1 MSHLTYEQRYA
12 ISVMLKSK
20 YRQKQ
25 IAEAIDKD
33 KSVVSRENAR
43 NCDKRNGNYD
53 ADLAERK
60 YEKRRDSKPKKVY
73 FTAEIQE
80 MVEDKLA
87 KKYSPEQIV
96 GVAKKQGVAWV
107 SHERI
112 YQHIWKDKRKK
123 GNLYDHLRTKG
134 KRYRKRGAAKDS
146 RGIIPDRVDISQ
158 RPKVVD
164 DRERAGDL
172 EIDTII
178 GKNHQGAILTVNDRA
193 SGLLKMKKLEGKS
206 AQQLAMATIELL
218 EDMKPFLNTITADNG
233 REFAAHQT
241 ISKALEIDFYFARPY
256 HSWERGANENLNGL
270 IRQYIPKQTDFSTIT
285 DEYIK
290 FVENELNNR
299 PRKRH
304 DFQTPNQIFNQ
315 LTNHQEVAFVT

>member
-33 KSVVSRENAR
+33 KSVVSREIAR

-96 GVAKKQGVAWV
+96 GVAKKQGVACV

-178 GKNHQGAILTVNDRA
+178 GKNHQGAIVTVNDRA

>member
-1 MSHLTYEQRYA
+1 M
-12 ISVMLKSK
+12 
-20 YRQKQ
+20 
-25 IAEAIDKD
+25 
-33 KSVVSRENAR
+33 
-43 NCDKRNGNYD
+43 
-53 ADLAERK
+53 
-60 YEKRRDSKPKKVY
+60 
-73 FTAEIQE
+73 
-80 MVEDKLA
+80 
-87 KKYSPEQIV
+87 
-96 GVAKKQGVAWV
+96 
-107 SHERI
+107 
-112 YQHIWKDKRKK
+112 
-123 GNLYDHLRTKG
+123 
-134 KRYRKRGAAKDS
+134 
-146 RGIIPDRVDISQ
+146 
-158 RPKVVD
+158 VD

>member
-33 KSVVSRENAR
+33 KSVVSREIAR

-60 YEKRRDSKPKKVY
+60 YEKRRDSKPKKVH
-73 FTAEIQE
+73 FTAEIRE

-96 GVAKKQGVAWV
+96 GVAKKQGVACV

>member
-33 KSVVSRENAR
+33 KSVVSREIAR

-299 PRKRH
+299 TRKRH

>member
-25 IAEAIDKD
+25 IAEAMDKD
-33 KSVVSRENAR
+33 KSVVSREIAR

-96 GVAKKQGVAWV
+96 GVAKKQGVACV

-123 GNLYDHLRTKG
+123 GNLYDHLRTTG

>member
-33 KSVVSRENAR
+33 KSVVSREIAR

-299 PRKRH
+299 TRKRH

-315 LTNHQEVAFVT
+315 LTNHQEVAVVT

>member
-33 KSVVSRENAR
+33 KSVVSREIAR

-96 GVAKKQGVAWV
+96 GVAKKQGVACV

-315 LTNHQEVAFVT
+315 LTNHQKVAFVT

>member
-12 ISVMLKSK
+12 ISVMLKAK

-33 KSVVSRENAR
+33 KSVVSREIAR

-53 ADLAERK
+53 ADLAEGK

-87 KKYSPEQIV
+87 KKYSPDQIV
-96 GVAKKQGVAWV
+96 GVAKKEGVACV

-134 KRYRKRGAAKDS
+134 KRDRKRGAAKDS

>member
-12 ISVMLKSK
+12 ISVMLKAK

-25 IAEAIDKD
+25 IAEAMDKD
-33 KSVVSRENAR
+33 KSVVSREIAR

-60 YEKRRDSKPKKVY
+60 YEKRRDSKPKKVH

-96 GVAKKQGVAWV
+96 GVAKKQGVACV

-112 YQHIWKDKRKK
+112 YQHIWKDKRTK

-178 GKNHQGAILTVNDRA
+178 GKNHQGAIVTVNDRA

-233 REFAAHQT
+233 REFAAHQS

>member
-178 GKNHQGAILTVNDRA
+178 GKNHQGAIVTVNDRA

>member
-12 ISVMLKSK
+12 ISVMLKAK

-33 KSVVSRENAR
+33 KSVVSREIAR

-96 GVAKKQGVAWV
+96 GVAKKQGVACV

>member
-12 ISVMLKSK
+12 ISVMLKAK

-33 KSVVSRENAR
+33 KSVVSREIAR

>member
-12 ISVMLKSK
+12 ISVMLKAK

-33 KSVVSRENAR
+33 KSVVSREIAG

-96 GVAKKQGVAWV
+96 GVAKKEGVACV

>member
-33 KSVVSRENAR
+33 KSVVSREIAR

-96 GVAKKQGVAWV
+96 GVAKKQGVACV

-178 GKNHQGAILTVNDRA
+178 GKNHQGAILTVND
-193 SGLLKMKKLEGKS
+193 SLK
-206 AQQLAMATIELL
+206 
-218 EDMKPFLNTITADNG
+218 
-233 REFAAHQT
+233 
-241 ISKALEIDFYFARPY
+241 
-256 HSWERGANENLNGL
+256 
-270 IRQYIPKQTDFSTIT
+270 
-285 DEYIK
+285 
-290 FVENELNNR
+290 
-299 PRKRH
+299 
-304 DFQTPNQIFNQ
+304 
-315 LTNHQEVAFVT
+315 

>member
-1 MSHLTYEQRYA
+1 MSHLTQEQRYT
-12 ISVMLKSK
+12 ISVMLRAK
-20 YRQKQ
+20 YRHKE
-25 IAEAIDKD
+25 IAEVIGKD
-33 KSVVSRENAR
+33 KSVISREIAR

-53 ADLAERK
+53 ADLAKRK
-60 YEKRRDSKPKKVY
+60 YEKRQASKPQKVC
-73 FTAEIQE
+73 FTAQIRE
-80 MVEDKLA
+80 MVEAKLSE
-87 KKYSPEQIV
+87 KYSPEQIV
-96 GVAKKQGVAWV
+96 GAAEKEGIACV

-112 YQHIWKDKRKK
+112 YQHIWEDKRKK
-123 GNLYDHLRTKG
+123 GNLYEHLRTKG

-146 RGIIPDRVDISQ
+146 RGIIPGRVDISQ

-164 DRERAGDL
+164 DKERAGDL

-178 GKNHQGAILTVNDRA
+178 GKNHQGAIVTVNDRA
-193 SGLLKMKKLEGKS
+193 SGLLRMKKLEGKN
-206 AQQLAMATIELL
+206 AEELAMATVELL
-218 EDMKPFLNTITADNG
+218 EEFKPYLHTITADNG

-241 ISKALEIDFYFARPY
+241 ISKALDIDFYFARPY

-270 IRQYIPKQTDFSTIT
+270 LRQYIPKQTDFSTIT

-304 DFQTPNQIFNQ
+304 NFQTPNQIFSQ
-315 LTNHQEVAFVT
+315 LTNNQKVAFAT

>member
-12 ISVMLKSK
+12 ISVMLKAK

-33 KSVVSRENAR
+33 KSVVSREIAR

-96 GVAKKQGVAWV
+96 GVAKKEGVACV

-270 IRQYIPKQTDFSTIT
+270 IRHSQT
-285 DEYIK
+285 
-290 FVENELNNR
+290 N
-299 PRKRH
+299 
-304 DFQTPNQIFNQ
+304 
-315 LTNHQEVAFVT
+315 

>member
-33 KSVVSRENAR
+33 KSVVSREIAR

-96 GVAKKQGVAWV
+96 GVAKKEGVACV

>member
-12 ISVMLKSK
+12 ISVMLKAK

-33 KSVVSRENAR
+33 KSVVSREIAR

-73 FTAEIQE
+73 FTAEIRE

-96 GVAKKQGVAWV
+96 GVAKKEGVACV

>member
-1 MSHLTYEQRYA
+1 
-12 ISVMLKSK
+12 MLKAK

-33 KSVVSRENAR
+33 KSVVSREIAR

-96 GVAKKQGVAWV
+96 GVAKKEGVACV

-123 GNLYDHLRTKG
+123 GNLYEHLRTKG

-178 GKNHQGAILTVNDRA
+178 GKNHQGAIVTVNDRA

-218 EDMKPFLNTITADNG
+218 EDLKPFLNTITADNG
-233 REFAAHQT
+233 REFATHQT
-241 ISKALEIDFYFARPY
+241 ISKTLEIDFYFARPY
-256 HSWERGANENLNGL
+256 HSWQRGANENLNGL

-290 FVENELNNR
+290 FVENKLNNR

-315 LTNHQEVAFVT
+315 LTNHQKVAFVT

>member
-12 ISVMLKSK
+12 ISVMLKAK

-33 KSVVSRENAR
+33 KSVVSREIAR

-96 GVAKKQGVAWV
+96 GVAKKEGVACV

-123 GNLYDHLRTKG
+123 GNLYEHLRTKG

-158 RPKVVD
+158 RPRVVD

-178 GKNHQGAILTVNDRA
+178 GKNHQGAIVTVNDRA

-218 EDMKPFLNTITADNG
+218 EDLKPFLNTITADNG

-241 ISKALEIDFYFARPY
+241 ISKALDIDFYFAQPY

>member
-12 ISVMLKSK
+12 ISVMLKAK

-25 IAEAIDKD
+25 IAEAMDKD
-33 KSVVSRENAR
+33 KSVVSREIAR

-53 ADLAERK
+53 ADLAEGK

-87 KKYSPEQIV
+87 KKYSPDQIV
-96 GVAKKQGVAWV
+96 GVAKKQGVACV

-112 YQHIWKDKRKK
+112 YQHIWKDKRTK

-134 KRYRKRGAAKDS
+134 KRDRKRGAAKDS

-233 REFAAHQT
+233 REFAAHQS

>member
-33 KSVVSRENAR
+33 KSVVSREIAR

-96 GVAKKQGVAWV
+96 GVAKKQGVACV

>member
-33 KSVVSRENAR
+33 KSVVSREIAR

-96 GVAKKQGVAWV
+96 GVAKKQGVACV

-270 IRQYIPKQTDFSTIT
+270 IRQYIPK
-285 DEYIK
+285 
-290 FVENELNNR
+290 
-299 PRKRH
+299 
-304 DFQTPNQIFNQ
+304 
-315 LTNHQEVAFVT
+315 

>member
-12 ISVMLKSK
+12 ISVMLKAK

-33 KSVVSRENAR
+33 KSVVSREIAR

-96 GVAKKQGVAWV
+96 GVAKKEGVACV

-315 LTNHQEVAFVT
+315 LTNHQKVAFVT

>member
-12 ISVMLKSK
+12 ISVMLKAK

-33 KSVVSRENAR
+33 KSVVSREIAR

-53 ADLAERK
+53 ADLAEGK

>member
-12 ISVMLKSK
+12 ISVMLKAK

-33 KSVVSRENAR
+33 KSVVSREIAR

-96 GVAKKQGVAWV
+96 GVAKKQGVACV

-112 YQHIWKDKRKK
+112 YHHIWKDKRKK

>member
-33 KSVVSRENAR
+33 KSVVSREIAR

-96 GVAKKQGVAWV
+96 GVAKKQGVACV

-218 EDMKPFLNTITADNG
+218 EDMKQFLNTITADNG

>member
-12 ISVMLKSK
+12 ISVMLKAK

-33 KSVVSRENAR
+33 KSVVSREIAR

-96 GVAKKQGVAWV
+96 GVAKKEGVACV

>member
-33 KSVVSRENAR
+33 KSVVSREIAR

-96 GVAKKQGVAWV
+96 GVAKKQGVACV

-233 REFAAHQT
+233 REFAAHQS

>member
-33 KSVVSRENAR
+33 KSVVSREIAR

-233 REFAAHQT
+233 REFAAHQS

>member
-96 GVAKKQGVAWV
+96 GVAKKEGVACV

>member
-12 ISVMLKSK
+12 ISVMLKAK

-25 IAEAIDKD
+25 IAEAMDKD
-33 KSVVSRENAR
+33 KSVVSREIAR

-53 ADLAERK
+53 ADLAEGK

-87 KKYSPEQIV
+87 KKYSPDQIV
-96 GVAKKQGVAWV
+96 GVAKKEGVACV

-134 KRYRKRGAAKDS
+134 KRDRKRGAAKDS

-178 GKNHQGAILTVNDRA
+178 GKNHQGAIVTVNDRA

-233 REFAAHQT
+233 REFAAHQS

>member
-12 ISVMLKSK
+12 ISVMLKAK

-25 IAEAIDKD
+25 IAEAMDKD
-33 KSVVSRENAR
+33 KSVVSREIAR

-53 ADLAERK
+53 ADLAEGK

-87 KKYSPEQIV
+87 KKYSPDQIV
-96 GVAKKQGVAWV
+96 GVAKKEGVACV

-112 YQHIWKDKRKK
+112 YQHIWKDKRTK

-134 KRYRKRGAAKDS
+134 KRDRKRGAAKDS

-178 GKNHQGAILTVNDRA
+178 GKNHQGAIVTVNDRA

-233 REFAAHQT
+233 REFAAHQS

>member
-12 ISVMLKSK
+12 ISVMLKAK

-33 KSVVSRENAR
+33 KSVVSREIAR

-96 GVAKKQGVAWV
+96 GVAKKQGVACV

-315 LTNHQEVAFVT
+315 LTNHQKVAFVT

>member
-1 MSHLTYEQRYA
+1 MSHLNYEQRYA

-33 KSVVSRENAR
+33 KSVVSREIAR

-96 GVAKKQGVAWV
+96 GVAKKQGVACV

-178 GKNHQGAILTVNDRA
+178 GKNHQGAIVTVNDRA
-193 SGLLKMKKLEGKS
+193 SGLLKMKKFAGQR

-256 HSWERGANENLNGL
+256 HSWERRANENLNGL

>member
-33 KSVVSRENAR
+33 KSVVSREIAR

-96 GVAKKQGVAWV
+96 GVAKKEGVAWV

>member
-33 KSVVSRENAR
+33 KSVVSREIAR

-96 GVAKKQGVAWV
+96 GVAKKEGVACV

-270 IRQYIPKQTDFSTIT
+270 IRQYIPK
-285 DEYIK
+285 
-290 FVENELNNR
+290 
-299 PRKRH
+299 
-304 DFQTPNQIFNQ
+304 
-315 LTNHQEVAFVT
+315 

>member
-33 KSVVSRENAR
+33 KSVVSREIAR

-96 GVAKKQGVAWV
+96 GVAKKEGVACV

-315 LTNHQEVAFVT
+315 LTNHQKVAFVT